1 METTSTE
8 NTLIHLPSLIDD
20 RLDLNA
26 INQQIREKTATLDWS
41 GVVSAPEKYLE
52 ILFKNLDRS
61 RHEAELGINGEM
73 NDSVTSALQSFFR
86 KQEAKPKNELPELLK
101 PPTPFSVR
109 QELEEIIY
117 KDLLG
122 PAGGESEEFDEK
134 SVSDRYLVGQ
144 LAPQKRRSGNGASVS
159 TIETLEED
167 VDSFGADGEEGTFEP
182 SVSAGTNKSLFPSSV
197 GFTCSIDGTATAIKV
212 IARYGKYTR
221 GKSDKF
227 LSPKTQKP
235 KTVWQRK
242 QIEKPFDKI
251 QLADN
256 KEISHVVSSSDYG
269 EVQLRL
275 RIRRYNADGDWY
287 VSAFLVNAQEEPQSG
302 QGNRDLAW
310 VFQPEIIIESADE
323 KKDIF
328 RRKMRLHDYE
338 EVDPARQAEMREMTM
353 LYRKQVEFAAGH
365 GISVHAETVPDGDE
379 CRAVRLKTCVI
390 PKYEVRKVTPPT
402 AEEVPLLQNL
412 VLDMKEL
419 AETETA
425 DFAAK
430 LGGIAEAYEDWI
442 ENKQKPRLADPAED
456 LESFQE
462 QAKDNLDKC
471 RRTLARVREG
481 LRVIQTNEQAA
492 EAFRF
497 MNRAMWQQRIHSI
510 LAEGKRREVEGITL
524 ESIDSKPS
532 NHSWFPFQL
541 AFILINLPALADL
554 QHADRLTDDTAEAD
568 LLWFP
573 TGGGKTEA
581 YLGLTAFTLGIRRL
595 QGIVEAHDGGAGIA
609 VLMRYTL
616 RLLTLQQFQ
625 RAATLICACE
635 DIRRTDSN
643 KWGSYPFRLGLWVG
657 SKTTPNKTEQS
668 AESIRQAHGDYNPA
682 GSAAVGSPHQLTNCP
697 WCGSEINKSRNIK
710 VDASGWRRTFIYCG
724 DGFGN
729 CLFTERHSPNEGL
742 PVLLVDEEIYR
753 LLPALLISTVDKFAD
768 MPWRGEV
775 QMLFGKVNK
784 LCERHGFRSPEI
796 DDADAHQKQGNLPP
810 AKSTEQMALRPPDL
824 IIQDELHLISGPL
837 GTMTGLYETAID
849 QLCTW
854 KYKGK
859 LVRPKVIASTATIKQ
874 ASDQIYKL
882 FLRRANIFPPNGL
895 DVNNNFFA
903 VQRTP
908 SEKYPGRIYLGLCA
922 PGRRLKVSLI
932 RVYVALLA
940 GAQHLFE
947 KYGDHADAYMTLV
960 GYFSSLRELGGMRR
974 IAGDD
979 ISAILHRT
987 ARRGLANRYVSNIEE
1002 LTSRKSATDI
1012 PDILDR
1018 LEQKFFPIPTDEKIQ
1033 KQESIKNKKR
1043 RAPIDMILAT
1053 NMLSVGV
1060 DVPRLGAMVVAGQPK
1075 ATAEYI
1081 QATSRVG
1088 RRHPG
1093 LVLTVYNWSR
1103 PRDLSH
1109 YEQFEHYHATFYQ
1122 HVESLSVTPFSAGA
1136 MERGLS
1142 ALLVA
1147 LIRLNSF
1154 DLNQN
1159 LQAGQLTREH
1169 PLVKQAVETII
1180 NRASMIGTPWIA
1192 ANVEKEL
1199 NSRLDFWLERINDLS
1214 GGARLGYQKKKDEL
1228 TVGLLREAGADK
1240 WEKFTCLRS
1249 LRNVEPQVN
1258 LIMPEYG
1265 FIADDSSKPYQP
1277 YKESD

>member
-1 METTSTE
+1 MESTSIE
-8 NTLIHLPSLIDD
+8 KTLLRLPSMVDD
-20 RLDLNA
+20 QLDLAA
-26 INQQIREKTATLDWS
+26 INQQLREKSAVLDWS
-41 GVVSAPEKYLE
+41 GVASVPEKYLE
-52 ILFKNLDRS
+52 VLFKNLDRTKN
-61 RHEAELGINGEM
+61 ADELGIDGDM
-73 NDSVTSALQSFFR
+73 SDTVAADLQRFFR
-86 KQEAKPKNELPELLK
+86 KQESKSKTELADLLK

-109 QELEEIIY
+109 KELEEIIY

-122 PAGGESEEFDEK
+122 PAGGEQEEFDES

-144 LAPQKRRSGNGASVS
+144 LAPQKRRGKGGAEIV
-159 TIETLEED
+159 EED
-167 VDSFGADGEEGTFEP
+167 LDSFTEEGEEGKFEP
-182 SVSAGTNKSLFPSSV
+182 SATSNKSLFPSSV
-197 GFTCSIDGTATAIKV
+197 GFTCSIDASASAIKMR
-212 IARYGKYTR
+212 ARYGKYTR
-221 GKSDKF
+221 GKSENF
-227 LSPKTQKP
+227 LSPKTQQP
-235 KTVWQRK
+235 KTVWQRE
-242 QIEKPFDKI
+242 QIDKKFDNIRLTENREEKFT
-251 QLADN
+251 
-256 KEISHVVSSSDYG
+256 VYTGDYG

-275 RIRRYNADGDWY
+275 RIRRYNPDGDWY
-287 VSAFLVNAQEEPQSG
+287 VSAFLVNAQEEPK
-302 QGNRDLAW
+302 QGNRDQAW
-310 VFQPEIIIESADE
+310 VFQPEISIESAGG

-328 RRKMRLHDYE
+328 RKKMRHHQYDE
-338 EVDPARQAEMREMTM
+338 IDPARQAEMREMSM

-365 GISVHAETVPDGDE
+365 GISVHAETVSGNP
-379 CRAVRLKTCVI
+379 CRAVRLSTCVI

-402 AEEVPLLQNL
+402 AEEVPLLKSL

-419 AETETA
+419 AETATA
-425 DFAAK
+425 DFGAK
-430 LGGIAEAYEDWI
+430 LGGIADAYDAWI
-442 ENKQKPRLADPAED
+442 ENIQVPRLDKADED
-456 LESFQE
+456 LESFLP
-462 QAKDNLDKC
+462 QAKENLDKC
-471 RRTLARVREG
+471 RATLLRIREG

-497 MNRAMWQQRIHSI
+497 MNRAMWQQRVHSI
-510 LAEGKRREVEGITL
+510 LAEGRRRDVEGLTL
-524 ESIDSKPS
+524 ESIDENPR

-541 AFILINLPALADL
+541 TFILINLPSLADL
-554 QHADRLTDDTAEAD
+554 GHPDRSTNDAAEAD

-595 QGIVEAHDGGAGIA
+595 QGIVEGHDGGAGVA

-625 RAATLICACE
+625 RAATLVCACE
-635 DIRRTDSN
+635 EIRRADPA
-643 KWGSYPFRLGLWVG
+643 KWGNYPFRLGLWVG

-668 AESIRQAHGDYNPA
+668 AESIRQAHGDYNP
-682 GSAAVGSPHQLTNCP
+682 GSVSVGSPHQLTNCP

-710 VDASGWRRTFIYCG
+710 VDTGGLRRTFVYCG
-724 DGFGN
+724 DALGD
-729 CLFTERHSPNEGL
+729 CLFTERRSPNEGI
-742 PVLLVDEEIYR
+742 PALLVDEEIYR

-775 QMLFGKVNK
+775 QMLFGRVDK
-784 LCERHGFRSPEI
+784 LCERHGYRSPEI
-796 DDADAHQKQGNLPP
+796 DDADSHQRQGNLPA
-810 AKSTEQMALRPPDL
+810 AKSHEHMPLRPPDL

-837 GTMTGLYETAID
+837 GTMVGLYETAID

-854 KYKGK
+854 QVAGQ

-903 VQRTP
+903 VQREP
-908 SEKYPGRIYLGLCA
+908 SEENPGRIYLGICA

-947 KYGDHADAYMTLV
+947 KYGEHADAYMTLV

-987 ARRGLANRYVSNIEE
+987 ARRGLANRFVNNIEE

-1018 LEQKFFPIPTDEKIQ
+1018 LEQKFFPVPADEKIQ
-1033 KQESIKNKKR
+1033 KQESVKNKKR

-1088 RRHPG
+1088 RKHPG

-1109 YEQFEHYHATFYQ
+1109 YEQFEHYHASFYQ
-1122 HVESLSVTPFSAGA
+1122 HVESLSLTPFSAGA

-1147 LIRLNSF
+1147 LIRLSSF
-1154 DLNQN
+1154 DLNKN
-1159 LQAGQLTREH
+1159 LQAGALDRDH
-1169 PLVKQAVETII
+1169 PLVARAVETII
-1180 NRASMIGTPWIA
+1180 NRAAMIGNARIA

-1199 NSRLDFWLERINDLS
+1199 SSRLDFWLERINDLS

-1228 TVGLLREAGADK
+1228 TVGLLREAGAGR
-1240 WEKFTCLRS
+1240 WERFTCLRS

-1265 FIADDSSKPYQP
+1265 FIADDQSKQYQP
-1277 YKESD
+1277 FNDGD

>member
-1 METTSTE
+1 MSNMETSSTE
-8 NTLIHLPSLIDD
+8 KTLIQLPSSVDD
-20 RLDLNA
+20 RLDLAA
-26 INQQIREKTATLDWS
+26 INQQLHEKTTALDWS
-41 GVVSAPEKYLE
+41 GVVSAPENYLE
-52 ILFKNLDRS
+52 ILFKNLERKKN
-61 RHEAELGINGEM
+61 AVQLGLDGDM
-73 NDSVTSALQSFFR
+73 NDSVAAALQAFFR
-86 KQEAKPKNELPELLK
+86 KQEAKSKTELPELLK
-101 PPTPFSVR
+101 PPTAFAAR
-109 QELEEIIY
+109 RELEEIIY

-122 PAGGESEEFDEK
+122 PAGGEREEFDEG

-144 LAPQKRRSGNGASVS
+144 LAPQKRRGGNVEV
-159 TIETLEED
+159 IEED
-167 VDSFGADGEEGTFEP
+167 LDSFTNEEEENGFEM
-182 SVSAGTNKSLFPSSV
+182 SVATNKSLFPSSV
-197 GFTCSIDGTATAIKV
+197 GFTCSIDGTATAIK
-212 IARYGKYTR
+212 ICARYGKYTR
-221 GKSDKF
+221 GKSENF
-227 LSPKTQKP
+227 LTKNGNP
-235 KTVWQRK
+235 KTVWQRE
-242 QIEKPFDKI
+242 QIEEKFNDIK
-251 QLADN
+251 LAG
-256 KEISHVVSSSDYG
+256 KEERTFTVFSSDYG
-269 EVQLRL
+269 EVYLRL
-275 RIRRYNADGDWY
+275 RVRRYKPDGDWY
-287 VSAFLVNAQEEPQSG
+287 VSAFLVNAQEEPKSKE
-302 QGNRDLAW
+302 GNRDLAW
-310 VFQPEIIIESADE
+310 VFQPEIFIESAGE
-323 KKDIF
+323 KPDIF
-328 RRKMRLHDYE
+328 RKKMRLHKYD
-338 EVDPARQAEMREMTM
+338 EVDPVRQAEMREMAM
-353 LYRKQVEFAAGH
+353 LYRKQIEFAAGH
-365 GISVHAETVPDGDE
+365 GISVHAETSPSDV
-379 CRAVRLKTCVI
+379 CRAVRLKTSVI

-402 AEEVPLLQNL
+402 VEEVPLWKDL

-419 AETETA
+419 SETETR
-425 DFAAK
+425 DFGAK
-430 LGGIAEAYEDWI
+430 LGGIADAYEDWI
-442 ENKQKPRLADPAED
+442 ENKQVPRLTNAAEELD
-456 LESFQE
+456 SFQM
-462 QAKDNLDKC
+462 QAKDNLDEC
-471 RRTLARVREG
+471 RAALKRIRKG
-481 LRVIQTNEQAA
+481 LNVIQSNEQAA

-510 LAEGKRREVEGITL
+510 LGESRRRGDDEKTLAE
-524 ESIDSKPS
+524 IDGDPR

-541 AFILINLPALADL
+541 AFILLNLPSLADL
-554 QHADRLTDDTAEAD
+554 RHPNRSINYGAEAD

-595 QGIVEAHDGGAGIA
+595 QGIVEGYDGGAGVA

-635 DIRRTDSN
+635 EIRREDSA
-643 KWGSYPFRLGLWVG
+643 KWGNYPFRLGLWVG

-668 AESIRQAHGDYNPA
+668 AESIRQAHGDYNP
-682 GSAAVGSPHQLTNCP
+682 GSASVGSPHQLTNCP

-710 VDASGWRRTFIYCG
+710 VDTGGWRRTFIYCG
-724 DGFGN
+724 DALGD
-729 CLFTERHSPNEGL
+729 CLFTERNSPNEGI
-742 PVLLVDEEIYR
+742 PALLVDEEIYR

-784 LCERHGFRSPEI
+784 FCERHGFRSPEI
-796 DDADAHQKQGNLPP
+796 DDADSHQKQGNLPL
-810 AKSTEQMALRPPDL
+810 AKSYEQMQLRPPDL

-837 GTMTGLYETAID
+837 GTMVGLYETAVD
-849 QLCTW
+849 RLCTW
-854 KYKGK
+854 QVDGK

-874 ASDQIYKL
+874 ASDQIHRL

-903 VQRTP
+903 IQREP
-908 SEKYPGRIYLGLCA
+908 SEKYPGRIYLGICA
-922 PGRRLKVSLI
+922 PGRRLKASLI

-947 KYGDHADAYMTLV
+947 KYGEHADPYMTLV

-974 IAGDD
+974 IAYDD
-979 ISAILHRT
+979 ISAILQRT
-987 ARRGLANRYVSNIEE
+987 ARRGLANRFINNIEE

-1018 LEQKFFPIPTDEKIQ
+1018 LEYQFVPLPPDEKIQ
-1033 KQESIKNKKR
+1033 KQEMEKKKRR

-1053 NMLSVGV
+1053 NMVSVGV
-1060 DVPRLGAMVVAGQPK
+1060 DVKRLGAMVVAGQPK

-1088 RRHPG
+1088 RTFPG
-1093 LVLTVYNWSR
+1093 VVLTVYNWSR

-1122 HVESLSVTPFSAGA
+1122 HVESLSLTPFSAGA

-1154 DLNQN
+1154 DLNKN
-1159 LQAGQLTREH
+1159 LQAGEMTREH

-1180 NRASMIGTPWIA
+1180 NRAAMIGD
-1192 ANVEKEL
+1192 ANIKAGVEKEL
-1199 NSRLDFWLERINDLS
+1199 DARLDFWLERINDLS

-1228 TVGLLREAGADK
+1228 TVGLLRDAGMGR
-1240 WEKFTCLRS
+1240 WERFTCLRS

-1265 FIADDSSKPYQP
+1265 FIADDQTKNFQP
-1277 YKESD
+1277 FSEAD

>member
-1 METTSTE
+1 METSSSE
-8 NTLIHLPSLIDD
+8 QIIIHLPSMVDD
-20 RLDLNA
+20 RLDLAA
-26 INQQIREKTATLDWS
+26 INQQLHEKTATLDWS
-41 GVVSAPEKYLE
+41 GVVSAPESHLE
-52 ILFKNLDRS
+52 TLFKNLDRKKNV
-61 RHEAELGINGEM
+61 AELGFEGDM
-73 NDSVTSALQSFFR
+73 NDSVAAALQAFFR
-86 KQEAKPKNELPELLK
+86 KEEAKSKTETPEVLT
-101 PPTPFSVR
+101 PPTPFAVR
-109 QELEEIIY
+109 RELEEIIY

-122 PAGGESEEFDEK
+122 PAGGEREEFDEN

-144 LAPQKRRSGNGASVS
+144 LAPQRRRGGNSA
-159 TIETLEED
+159 ETLEED
-167 VDSFGADGEEGTFEP
+167 VDSYTKEEEENGFEM
-182 SVSAGTNKSLFPSSV
+182 SVSTNKSLFPSSV
-197 GFTCSIDGTATAIKV
+197 GFTCSIDGTATAIK
-212 IARYGKYTR
+212 ICARYGKYTR
-221 GKSDKF
+221 GKSENF
-227 LSPKTQKP
+227 LTKNGNP
-235 KTVWQRK
+235 KTVWQRE
-242 QIEKPFDKI
+242 QIDEKFKNI
-251 QLADN
+251 KLVEN
-256 KEISHVVSSSDYG
+256 TEEKFSVFSSDYG
-269 EVQLRL
+269 EVYLRL
-275 RIRRYNADGDWY
+275 RIRRYRADGDWY
-287 VSAFLVNAQEEPQSG
+287 VSAFLVNAQEEPPPG
-302 QGNRDLAW
+302 KGNRDLAW

-328 RRKMRLHDYE
+328 RKKMRLHNYE
-338 EVDPARQAEMREMTM
+338 EVDPVRQAEMKEMAM

-365 GISVHAETVPDGDE
+365 GISVHAETSPNDV
-379 CRAVRLKTCVI
+379 CRAVKLKTSVI
-390 PKYEVRKVTPPT
+390 PKYEVKKVTPPT
-402 AEEVPLLQNL
+402 VEEVPLWKDL

-419 AETETA
+419 AETS
-425 DFAAK
+425 DFGTK
-430 LGGIAEAYEDWI
+430 LGSLADAYEDWI
-442 ENKQKPRLADPAED
+442 ENKQVQRLNDAAED
-456 LESFQE
+456 LENFQI

-471 RRTLARVREG
+471 RAALKRIRSGIE
-481 LRVIQTNEQAA
+481 VIQSNEQAA

-510 LAEGKRREVEGITL
+510 LGESRRRGDEQITL
-524 ESIDSKPS
+524 EEIDAELK

-541 AFILINLPALADL
+541 AFILLNLPPLADL
-554 QHADRLTDDTAEAD
+554 RHADRSTDEKAEAD

-581 YLGLTAFTLGIRRL
+581 YLGLTAFTLAVRRL
-595 QGIVEAHDGGAGIA
+595 QGIVEGYDGNAGVA

-635 DIRRTDSN
+635 EIRREDAA
-643 KWGSYPFRLGLWVG
+643 KWGNYPFRLGLWVG
-657 SKTTPNKTEQS
+657 SKTTPNKTEHS
-668 AESIRQAHGDYNPA
+668 AESIRQAHGDYNQN
-682 GSAAVGSPHQLTNCP
+682 SASVGSPHQLTNCP

-710 VDASGWRRTFIYCG
+710 VDTGGLRRTFIYCG
-724 DGFGN
+724 DSLGD
-729 CLFTERHSPNEGL
+729 CLFTEKNSPSEGI
-742 PVLLVDEEIYR
+742 PALLVDEEIYR

-796 DDADAHQKQGNLPP
+796 DDADSHQRQGNLPP
-810 AKSTEQMALRPPDL
+810 AKSYEQMPLRPPDL

-837 GTMTGLYETAID
+837 GTMVGLYETAID

-854 KYKGK
+854 QVGGK

-874 ASDQIYKL
+874 ASDQIHRL

-903 VQRTP
+903 VQREP
-908 SEKYPGRIYLGLCA
+908 DEKNPGRIYLGICA

-940 GAQHLFE
+940 GAKHLFE
-947 KYGDHADAYMTLV
+947 KYGEHADPYMTLV

-974 IAGDD
+974 IAYDD
-979 ISAILHRT
+979 ISMILQRT
-987 ARRGLANRYVSNIEE
+987 ARRGLANRFINNIEE

-1018 LEQKFFPIPTDEKIQ
+1018 LEYQFVPLPTDENIQ
-1033 KQESIKNKKR
+1033 KKEAEKNKRR

-1053 NMLSVGV
+1053 NMVSVGV
-1060 DVPRLGAMVVAGQPK
+1060 DVKRLGAMVVAGQPK

-1088 RRHPG
+1088 RSHPG
-1093 LVLTVYNWSR
+1093 IVLTVYNWSR

-1122 HVESLSVTPFSAGA
+1122 HVESLSLTPFSAGA

-1154 DLNQN
+1154 DLNKN
-1159 LQAGQLTREH
+1159 LQAGELIREN
-1169 PLVKQAVETII
+1169 PLVKSAVETII
-1180 NRASMIGTPWIA
+1180 NRAALIGDARIA
-1192 ANVEKEL
+1192 AEVEKEL
-1199 NSRLDFWLERINDLS
+1199 DARLDFWLEKINDLS

-1228 TVGLLREAGADK
+1228 TVGLLRDAGIGR
-1240 WEKFTCLRS
+1240 WERFTCLRS

-1258 LIMPEYG
+1258 LVMPEYG
-1265 FIADDSSKPYQP
+1265 FISDDSSINFQP
-1277 YKESD
+1277 FLEDE

>member
-1 METTSTE
+1 METTAPE
-8 NTLIHLPSLIDD
+8 NTLVHLPSMIDD
-20 RLDLNA
+20 RLDLA
-26 INQQIREKTATLDWS
+26 QINQQLHDKTAALDWS
-41 GVVSAPEKYLE
+41 GVNAAPETYLE
-52 ILFKNLDRS
+52 TLLKNLDRKKN
-61 RHEAELGINGEM
+61 AVELGLDGDM
-73 NDSVTSALQSFFR
+73 NDAVTADLQAFFR
-86 KQEAKPKNELPELLK
+86 KQEAKSKTEPPELLK
-101 PPTPFSVR
+101 PPTAFAVR
-109 QELEEIIY
+109 RELEEIIY

-122 PAGGESEEFDEK
+122 PAGGEREEFDEG

-144 LAPQKRRSGNGASVS
+144 LAPQKRRGSGAEIIEEDLDSHASDEEESSAEMSVS
-159 TIETLEED
+159 
-167 VDSFGADGEEGTFEP
+167 
-182 SVSAGTNKSLFPSSV
+182 TNKSLFPSSV
-197 GFTCSIDGTATAIKV
+197 GFTCSIDGAATAIK
-212 IARYGKYTR
+212 ICARYGKYTR
-221 GKSDKF
+221 GKSENF
-227 LSPKTQKP
+227 LTKTGKP
-235 KTVWQRK
+235 KTVWQRE
-242 QIEKPFDKI
+242 QIDEKFNDIK
-251 QLADN
+251 LVEN
-256 KEISHVVSSSDYG
+256 TEKRFTVFSSDYG
-269 EVQLRL
+269 EVLLRM
-275 RIRRYNADGDWY
+275 RVRRYSADGDWY
-287 VSAFLVNAQEEPQSG
+287 ASVFLINAQEEPKSKD
-302 QGNRDLAW
+302 GNRDLAW
-310 VFQPEIIIESADE
+310 VFQPEISIESADE

-328 RRKMRLHDYE
+328 RKKMRLHHYE
-338 EVDPARQAEMREMTM
+338 EVDAVRQAEMREMGM
-353 LYRKQVEFAAGH
+353 LYRKQIEFAAGH
-365 GISVHAETVPDGDE
+365 GISVHAETSPNDS
-379 CRAVRLKTCVI
+379 CRAVKLKTSVI
-390 PKYEVRKVTPPT
+390 PKYEVKKVTPPT
-402 AEEVPLLQNL
+402 AEEVPLLKDL

-419 AETETA
+419 AWTKTE
-425 DFAAK
+425 DFARK
-430 LGGIAEAYEDWI
+430 LAPIADAYADWI
-442 ENKQKPRLADPAED
+442 EKKQVPRLVDAAED
-456 LESFQE
+456 LDSFE
-462 QAKDNLDKC
+462 RQAKDNLDKC
-471 RRTLARVREG
+471 RATLGRIREG
-481 LRVIQTNEQAA
+481 LKVIQSNEQAA

-497 MNRAMWQQRIHSI
+497 MNRAMWQQRVHSI
-510 LAEGKRREVEGITL
+510 LGESKRRGDDEKTL
-524 ESIDSKPS
+524 AEIDDDPR

-541 AFILINLPALADL
+541 AFILLNLPSLADL
-554 QHADRLTDDTAEAD
+554 QHADRSTDHKAEAD

-595 QGIVEAHDGGAGIA
+595 QGIVEGYDGGAGVA

-635 DIRRTDSN
+635 EIRREDAA
-643 KWGSYPFRLGLWVG
+643 KWGNYPFRLGLWVG

-668 AESIRQAHGDYNPA
+668 AESIRQAHGDYNA
-682 GSAAVGSPHQLTNCP
+682 GSTSVGSPHQLTNCP

-710 VDASGWRRTFIYCG
+710 VDTSGLRRTFVYCG
-724 DGFGN
+724 DQLGD
-729 CLFTERHSPNEGL
+729 CLFTEKKSPNEGI
-742 PVLLVDEEIYR
+742 PALLVDEEIYR

-784 LCERHGFRSPEI
+784 YCERHGFRSPEI
-796 DDADAHQKQGNLPP
+796 DDADSHQRQGNLPS
-810 AKSTEQMALRPPDL
+810 AKSYEQMSLRPPDL

-837 GTMTGLYETAID
+837 GTMVGLYETAID

-854 KYKGK
+854 RVGGK

-874 ASDQIYKL
+874 AADQIHRL

-903 VQRTP
+903 VQREP
-908 SEKYPGRIYLGLCA
+908 DEKYPGRIYLGICA
-922 PGRRLKVSLI
+922 PGRRLKASLI

-947 KYGDHADAYMTLV
+947 KYGEHADPYMTLV

-974 IAGDD
+974 IAYDD
-979 ISAILHRT
+979 ISAILQRT
-987 ARRGLANRYVSNIEE
+987 ARRGLANRYIGNIEE

-1018 LEQKFFPIPTDEKIQ
+1018 LEYQFAPLPTDEKIQ
-1033 KQESIKNKKR
+1033 KKEAEKNKRR

-1053 NMLSVGV
+1053 NMISVGV
-1060 DVPRLGAMVVAGQPK
+1060 DVKRLGAMVVAGQPK

-1088 RRHPG
+1088 RSHPG
-1093 LVLTVYNWSR
+1093 VVLTVYNWSR

-1122 HVESLSVTPFSAGA
+1122 HVESLSLTPFSAGA

-1154 DLNQN
+1154 DLNEN
-1159 LQAGQLTREH
+1159 LHAGQLTREH

-1180 NRASMIGTPWIA
+1180 HRAAMIGD
-1192 ANVEKEL
+1192 ANITAGVEKEL
-1199 NSRLDFWLERINDLS
+1199 NARLDFWLERINDLS

-1228 TVGLLREAGADK
+1228 TVGLLRDAGIGR
-1240 WEKFTCLRS
+1240 WERFTCLRS

-1265 FIADDSSKPYQP
+1265 FIADDSSKNFQP
-1277 YKESD
+1277 FVENE